1 MTEGNVAAEGRIAHV
16 SLEFSA
22 VSEAVGFVAFAG
34 NVGPEID
41 ARMELL
47 INRCAVGNRFGER
60 EVSAASHGLDAERG
74 KC

>member
-1 MTEGNVAAEGRIAHV
+1 MSALNSA
-16 SLEFSA
+16 A

>member
-34 NVGPEID
+34 NV
-41 ARMELL
+41 ARRGAEHQW
-47 INRCAVGNRFGER
+47 NP
-60 EVSAASHGLDAERG
+60 AERTVHQIHSPVRRDRERQPG
-74 KC
+74 TVAEFDQP